1 MVQLMT
7 GEIEQVEGLLRSS
20 EAEVLQ
26 LRQASQPAAA
36 PSKPQVGPE
45 AQTVLSY
52 ACHVAS
58 PYGILSLNPG
68 AFLGMV
74 NCAAALLR

>member
-20 EAEVLQ
+20 EAEALE

-36 PSKPQVGPE
+36 ASSKPQVGP
-45 AQTVLSY
+45 
-52 ACHVAS
+52 
-58 PYGILSLNPG
+58 
-68 AFLGMV
+68 
-74 NCAAALLR
+74 